1 MGDWYFVV
9 KTIKGRRYRYRQR
22 TWREGDRV
30 RTQSQY
36 LGPVDGGGSRQLG
49 TDEAVRLWDQGELCE
64 LTAKDLGAREVEAV
78 RLYTGEAYRQT
89 NGLLRGDTS
98 LSESEAENSAA
109 LLSALM
115 HPKARLKHDLVLYR
129 RALVPIGAKPGD
141 RYHDLGF
148 MSCTVDF
155 SRAKAHPVEFREGY
169 KKIIL
174 RIRAKS
180 GINGYISPIN
190 MTMYDNEREI
200 IRYGGWFKIMDT
212 VEIDGEL
219 IYDIQDEG
227 GYEIK

>member
-36 LGPVDGGGSRQLG
+36 LGPVDGGRSHQLG
-49 TDEAVRLWDQGELCE
+49 PAEAVRLWDRGELCE
-64 LTAKDLGAREVEAV
+64 LTAADLGVREVEAV
-78 RLYTGEAYRQT
+78 RHYTGESYRQT
-89 NGLLRGDTS
+89 NRLLRGDAP
-98 LSESEAENSAA
+98 LSESEAESSAA

-129 RALVPIGAKPGD
+129 RALVPLGAKPGD

-155 SRAKAHPVEFREGY
+155 TRAKAHPAGFREGY
-169 KKIIL
+169 KKVIL
-174 RIRAKS
+174 RINAKS
-180 GINGYISPIN
+180 GVNGYISPIK
-190 MTMYDNEREI
+190 MTDYDNEKEI
-200 IRYGGWFKIMDT
+200 IRYGGWFKIIDT

-219 IYDIQDEG
+219 IYDIQDDG